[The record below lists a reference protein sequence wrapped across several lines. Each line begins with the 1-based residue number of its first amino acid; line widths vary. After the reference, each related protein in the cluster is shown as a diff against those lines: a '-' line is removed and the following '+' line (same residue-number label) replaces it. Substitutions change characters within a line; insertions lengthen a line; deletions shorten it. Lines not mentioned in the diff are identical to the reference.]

1 MVDIVQMVANIN
13 MVKMINIVVDLQM
26 VGMVAPQNGQKLLK

>member
-1 MVDIVQMVANIN
+1 MVDIVLMAANMN
-13 MVKMINIVVDLQM
+13 MIKMINIVVDLQM